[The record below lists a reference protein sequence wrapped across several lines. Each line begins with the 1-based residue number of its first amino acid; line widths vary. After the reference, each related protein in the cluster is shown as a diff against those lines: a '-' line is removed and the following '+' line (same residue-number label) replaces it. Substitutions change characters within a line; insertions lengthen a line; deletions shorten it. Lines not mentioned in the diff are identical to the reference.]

1 MALQDAAVTRMV
13 RSQIARR
20 YVDAS
25 FLDVRVTHGT
35 VYLRGILRVL
45 RTHAHLDLNK
55 EMDIIS
61 TILRG
66 KPGVREVIWEVT
78 QRG

>member
-1 MALQDAAVTRMV
+1 MV

-20 YVDAS
+20 YIDS
-25 FLDVRVTHGT
+25 SNLDVRVIHGT
-35 VYLRGILRVL
+35 VHLRGVIRVL
-45 RTHAHLDLNK
+45 RSHASLDLNK
-55 EMDIIS
+55 EMDLIT